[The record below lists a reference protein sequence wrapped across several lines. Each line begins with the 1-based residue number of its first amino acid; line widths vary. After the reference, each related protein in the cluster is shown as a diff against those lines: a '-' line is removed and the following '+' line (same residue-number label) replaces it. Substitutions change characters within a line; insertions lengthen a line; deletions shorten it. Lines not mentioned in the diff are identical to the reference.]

1 MSDEELAQE
10 IKSKTIELGLLI
22 EMATQRD
29 MSVTLTNHIKKDALY
44 YKQLERV
51 DLLGVFITK
60 TTTIHY

>member
-29 MSVTLTNHIKKDALY
+29 LNVTLTAHSKRDVLY
-44 YKQLERV
+44 YKELPRV
-51 DLLGVFITK
+51 DLLGVVITK